1 MGFHDY
7 LTVREKI
14 CLDQVLPEHQR
25 QPYGDGGETLSM
37 LGREVR
43 RSRSSLKLYL
53 YHLVDR
59 IQTTVKAQLF
69 SNLTCT
75 LLMMRGGT
83 LLILGQRSRSTW
95 ALCV

>member
-1 MGFHDY
+1 MITLLRG
-7 LTVREKI
+7 TKQS

-25 QPYGDGGETLSM
+25 QPYGDGVETLSV

-43 RSRSSLKLYL
+43 RSRSSLTLYL

-69 SNLTCT
+69 SNLTGT